1 MAHDQVDVARIYSTA
16 VRCWNGVAE
25 PVTARSEEVS
35 ESEPER
41 PGGKAASDDALS
53 SEPTEFFSPAES
65 WAEVDPRDPGV
76 LQILAVEHSGLL
88 SARSLVYNESFAR
101 VASFLT
107 LVSMSFVGL
116 ALIAQARGFD
126 RDFLVLAAIIMVFDL
141 LVGLATI
148 ARVLGA
154 IDEDLRALH
163 GMSRLRHAYLEV
175 APYLRPYFTTP
186 VNDDARSVLTSYGKS
201 QIGLAAVVYFF
212 STSVGLMVLIV
223 SVLAGLAS
231 AVGVSA
237 ARGGM
242 DLAVGVG
249 VAVGLTMFFGLAM
262 LARRSIL
269 AGQAALES
277 HFPSPQNG

>member
-1 MAHDQVDVARIYSTA
+1 M
-16 VRCWNGVAE
+16 
-25 PVTARSEEVS
+25 SEV
-35 ESEPER
+35 
-41 PGGKAASDDALS
+41 PGGYLAGTASSQDALS
-53 SEPTEFFSPAES
+53 SELTESPSQTVA
-65 WAEVDPRDPGV
+65 WAEVEPRDPGV

-116 ALIAQARGFD
+116 ALLAQARGFD
-126 RDFLVLAAIIMVFDL
+126 RDFLVLAAIAMIFDL
-141 LVGLATI
+141 LVGLAVI

-186 VNDDARSVLTSYGKS
+186 VNDDARSVMTSYGKEHV
-201 QIGLAAVVYFF
+201 GVAAVVYFF

-237 ARGGM
+237 AGGGV
-242 DLAVGVG
+242 DLAVGAG
-249 VAVGLTMFFGLAM
+249 VTLGLAMFFALAM

-277 HFPSPQNG
+277 HFPSPQSP

>member
-1 MAHDQVDVARIYSTA
+1 M
-16 VRCWNGVAE
+16 
-25 PVTARSEEVS
+25 PEV
-35 ESEPER
+35 
-41 PGGKAASDDALS
+41 PGGYPAGTASSQDALS
-53 SEPTEFFSPAES
+53 SELTESPSQAVA
-65 WAEVDPRDPGV
+65 WAEVEPRDPGV

-116 ALIAQARGFD
+116 ALLAQARGFD
-126 RDFLVLAAIIMVFDL
+126 RDFLVLAAIAMIFDL
-141 LVGLATI
+141 LVGLAVI

-186 VNDDARSVLTSYGKS
+186 VNDDARSVMTSYGKEHV
-201 QIGLAAVVYFF
+201 GVAAVVYFF

-237 ARGGM
+237 AGGGV
-242 DLAVGVG
+242 DLAVGAG
-249 VAVGLTMFFGLAM
+249 VTVGLAMFFGLAM

-277 HFPSPQNG
+277 HFPSPQSP

>member
-1 MAHDQVDVARIYSTA
+1 M
-16 VRCWNGVAE
+16 
-25 PVTARSEEVS
+25 SELE
-35 ESEPER
+35 EGHPA
-41 PGGKAASDDALS
+41 GKGASDDDLA
-53 SEPTEFFSPAES
+53 SELTESPSPAEA
-65 WAEVDPRDPGV
+65 WAEVDPRHPSV

-107 LVSMSFVGL
+107 LISMSFVGL
-116 ALIAQARGFD
+116 ALLAQARGFD
-126 RDFLVLAAIIMVFDL
+126 RDFLVLAAITIVFDL

-186 VNDDARSVLTSYGKS
+186 VNDDARSVLTSYGKAHVGVAGA
-201 QIGLAAVVYFF
+201 IYFF

-237 ARGGM
+237 AHGGV
-242 DLAVGVG
+242 DLAVGAG
-249 VAVGLTMFFGLAM
+249 VAVGLAMFFALAM
-262 LARRSIL
+262 LGRRSIL

-277 HFPSPQNG
+277 HFPSPQNE

>member
-1 MAHDQVDVARIYSTA
+1 M
-16 VRCWNGVAE
+16 
-25 PVTARSEEVS
+25 SEHE
-35 ESEPER
+35 ER
-41 PGGKAASDDALS
+41 PAGRADADDAVLS
-53 SEPTEFFSPAES
+53 EFPETSSPAGL
-65 WAEVDPRDPGV
+65 WAEVEPRDPGV
-76 LQILAVEHSGLL
+76 LQILTAEHSGLL

-116 ALIAQARGFD
+116 ALLAQARGFD
-126 RDFLVLAAIIMVFDL
+126 RDFQVLAGIVLVFDL
-141 LVGLATI
+141 FVGLATI

-186 VNDDARSVLTSYGKS
+186 VNDDVRSVLASYSEAQG
-201 QIGLAAVVYFF
+201 GVAAAVYFF

-237 ARGGM
+237 AGG
-242 DLAVGVG
+242 DVN
-249 VAVGLTMFFGLAM
+249 VAVGAGIALGLAVFFGLAL

-269 AGQAALES
+269 AGQAALDS
-277 HFPSPQNG
+277 RFPSPRSH